1 MPAYHTIID
10 DIMVGADKSFRRIV
24 NGVPPGLTIVQAWF
38 TLKDNVTRT
47 DAEAIAQKSI
57 TATATAAGQIVAAG
71 STGIADLLFHLLP
84 TDTIRMTARVQYPYD
99 IQVKL
104 SNNKFYPVDSGLLAP
119 QARVG
124 QVSGV

>member
-1 MPAYHTIID
+1 MPVYHTIVD
-10 DIMVGADKSFRRIV
+10 DVTVGDDKSFLRIV
-24 NGVPPGLTIVQAWF
+24 NGVPAGLTIIQAWF

-47 DAEAIAQKSI
+47 DVEAIAQKSI
-57 TATATAAGQIVAAG
+57 TTTASAAGQILATGATGAAE
-71 STGIADLLFHLLP
+71 LLFHLLP
-84 TDTIRMTARVQYPYD
+84 ADTIRMRPRQEYLYD

-104 SNNKFYPVDSGLLAP
+104 SNNKFYPVDNGALAP